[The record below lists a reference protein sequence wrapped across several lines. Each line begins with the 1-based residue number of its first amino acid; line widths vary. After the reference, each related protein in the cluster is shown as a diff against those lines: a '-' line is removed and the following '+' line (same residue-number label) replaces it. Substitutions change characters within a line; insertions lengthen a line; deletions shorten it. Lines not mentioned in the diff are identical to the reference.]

1 MANAPNSEQ
10 NRIPPDVLILIPEDS
25 ARHYKMIPMALSGN
39 VLDVGLVDPNDV
51 KAQEALNFLAS
62 RNGLV
67 ARISQISEEEWAG
80 LIKQYAGLGEEV
92 GEALE
97 GLRKE
102 LAQEK
107 EKMISPEAKGKP
119 EQNAPIIRMVETIL
133 KHSVESR
140 ASDIHIEPMMKKLRV
155 RFRLDGSLQTV

>member
-80 LIKQYAGLGEEV
+80 
-92 GEALE
+92 
-97 GLRKE
+97 
-102 LAQEK
+102 
-107 EKMISPEAKGKP
+107 KM
-119 EQNAPIIRMVETIL
+119 
-133 KHSVESR
+133 
-140 ASDIHIEPMMKKLRV
+140 
-155 RFRLDGSLQTV
+155 